1 MKTNIA
7 MNTKTLITVKT
18 DKGLKKAAQE
28 VAEEIGISLGTL
40 INSFL
45 KQFVRDKEVNFSVSY
60 KPSAYLR
67 MAIAEA
73 EKEYEDGKLPPPVSS
88 VEDLV
93 KELRS

>member
-18 DKGLKKAAQE
+18 EKSLKKAAQE

-67 MAIAEA
+67 AEIEEA
-73 EKEYEDGKLPPPVSS
+73 EKDLKEGNIKKFKS
-88 VEDLV
+88 VEELI